1 MKLIQYIDD
10 SYYAR
15 VAILFDDNT
24 YAVTSVISGNR
35 SKDDIL
41 KDAYILLRNVER
53 VRFEG
58 KASDFEDLTLPAPK
72 EKTMDI
78 DFYNLT
84 GKVYDQYGEVMDKEI
99 SFEVQGT
106 DKARI
111 ENNKIIEEEVTEET
125 SYFIVAKC
133 GELVQKEKRFIY
145 PPVKEE
151 PRENLEDHALLKAR
165 VEELEKAH
173 TTQGDWTP
181 EKTPALFKIFEVK
194 KDAAG
199 NEVVAEFKHPTGGH
213 DSYKKGDKVQFK
225 GAIYESL
232 IDNNA
237 YSPEEYTQG
246 WKKISA

>member
-24 YAVTSVISGNR
+24 YAVTSIVSGNR
-35 SKDDIL
+35 NKEDIL

-58 KASDFEDLTLPAPK
+58 DPRDFDNLILPAPK

-84 GKVYDQYGEVMDKEI
+84 GKVYDQYGEIMDKEI
-99 SFEVQGT
+99 QFEIQGT

-111 ENNKIIEEEVTEET
+111 ENNKLIEEEVKELT

-133 GELVQKEKRFIY
+133 GELVEKEERFIY
-145 PPVKEE
+145 PPVPVE
-151 PRENLEDHALLKAR
+151 PEKENLTDALAKELTKLKIDSMK
-165 VEELEKAH
+165 EKAVNANLGKEV
-173 TTQGDWTP
+173 TKLKLDMMRLQGG
-181 EKTPALFKIFEVK
+181 KL
-194 KDAAG
+194 
-199 NEVVAEFKHPTGGH
+199 
-213 DSYKKGDKVQFK
+213 Q
-225 GAIYESL
+225 
-232 IDNNA
+232 
-237 YSPEEYTQG
+237 
-246 WKKISA
+246 

>member
-58 KASDFEDLTLPAPK
+58 NPTDFEDLVLPAPK
-72 EKTMDI
+72 ENFMEVN
-78 DFYNLT
+78 FYDLT
-84 GKVYDQYGEVMDKEI
+84 GKVYDQYGEVMEKQVQ
-99 SFEVQGT
+99 FEVQGT

-125 SYFIVAKC
+125 SYFIVASC
-133 GELVQKEKRFIY
+133 GELVQKEERFIY
-145 PPVKEE
+145 PPAPVE
-151 PRENLEDHALLKAR
+151 PKVAS
-165 VEELEKAH
+165 VEERLEATEKA
-173 TTQGDWTP
+173 
-181 EKTPALFKIFEVK
+181 
-194 KDAAG
+194 
-199 NEVVAEFKHPTGGH
+199 VADVIMMIGGM
-213 DSYKKGDKVQFK
+213 
-225 GAIYESL
+225 
-232 IDNNA
+232 
-237 YSPEEYTQG
+237 
-246 WKKISA
+246 